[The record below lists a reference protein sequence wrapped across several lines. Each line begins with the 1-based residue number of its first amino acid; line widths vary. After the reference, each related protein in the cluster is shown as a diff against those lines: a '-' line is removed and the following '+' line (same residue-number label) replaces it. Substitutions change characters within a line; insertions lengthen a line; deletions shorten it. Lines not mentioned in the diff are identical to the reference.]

1 MIPMFDSELRDLLR
15 REVGFVPQ
23 AIAVM
28 GKWEPFMRPE
38 RCLEEVAARAA
49 AALAISEALEPEGP
63 GPYFLA
69 AEGRLRRQPHPGCLF
84 AAEILMKLG
93 ARPDRIRCCPAANR
107 TSVELYT
114 LDRMRRSLGVDG
126 LLLLTAP
133 YHVPRSRRLLRRQ
146 GLAQQEMQILGCEDA
161 PVGAALERLAP
172 GRRERL
178 TRVLREGRRSGAS
191 FAPLALNE
199 AAAQVGER
207 WPVLERLF
215 ADLVRGRVDPDAAE
229 MFQPESVA

>member
-1 MIPMFDSELRDLLR
+1 MSPNALHQLLLHQA
-15 REVGFVPQ
+15 GFVPQ

-28 GKWEPFMRPE
+28 GKWEPFLRRE

-49 AALAISEALEPEGP
+49 AALAIAEALEPEGP

-69 AEGRLRRQPHPGCLF
+69 AEGHLRRQPHPGCLF

-114 LDRMRRSLGVDG
+114 LDRMRRHLGVGG

-133 YHVPRSRRLLRRQ
+133 YHVPRSRRLLQRQ
-146 GLAQQEMQILGCEDA
+146 GLADRAMHILGCEDA
-161 PVGAALERLAP
+161 PVRAALDQLDPARRDRL
-172 GRRERL
+172 GQ
-178 TRVLREGRRSGAS
+178 VLREGRRSGAS

-207 WPVLERLF
+207 WPVLERFF
-215 ADLVRGRVDPDAAE
+215 ADLVRGRVDPEAAQ
-229 MFQPESVA
+229 MFEPESMG